1 MNPDTFEKITGIIAA
16 LIMAAILLSL
26 IPQQ

>member
-1 MNPDTFEKITGIIAA
+1 MNQDTFDKITSIIAA